1 MIAGLST
8 AGPALLR
15 RLDPERAHRLSIKA
29 LATGLVPADPAPRDP
44 ALAVDA
50 FGLSF
55 PNPLGMAAGFDKDA
69 EVPGPLLKL
78 GFGFVEIGTV
88 TPLAQPGNPRPRVF
102 RLRQDRALINRLGFN
117 NGGHAAAH
125 ERLAA
130 RRFAGI
136 VGVNL
141 GANKVTHD
149 RVDDYVRGIR
159 AFADVADYFTIN
171 ISSPNTPGLR
181 DLQGAEALDELLAR
195 VLTARAEMAEIGR
208 RVPLLVKV
216 APDLDDAGIDAIAAA
231 ALKHAVDG
239 LIVSNTTIARPPL
252 KDARTAEETGGL
264 SGRPL
269 FDPSTVV
276 LAKVAERID
285 GRMPLI
291 GVGGVSSGETA
302 FAKIAAGASLVQLY
316 TGLVY
321 EGGPLVGRI
330 LRHLAAEVHRRGMSS
345 IAEAVGCDRAAW
357 AKGEATVGTDDR

>member
-1 MIAGLST
+1 VIAGLSSV
-8 AGPALLR
+8 APALLR
-15 RLDPERAHRLSIKA
+15 RLDPERAHRLTIKA
-29 LATGLVPADPAPRDP
+29 LATGLAPAERVPQDA
-44 ALAVDA
+44 ALAVSA
-50 FGLSF
+50 FGLDF

-88 TPLAQPGNPRPRVF
+88 TPLAQPGNPRPRIF
-102 RLRQDRALINRLGFN
+102 RLPRDGALINRLGFN

-149 RVDDYVRGIR
+149 RVDDYVRGVR
-159 AFADVADYFTIN
+159 AFADVASYFTIN

-195 VLTARAEMAEIGR
+195 VLEARAEMAAHGR

-216 APDLDDAGIDAIAAA
+216 APDLDDLGIDTIAQAA
-231 ALKHAVDG
+231 VKHGVDG

-264 SGRPL
+264 SGQPL
-269 FDPSTVV
+269 FVPSTIV
-276 LAKVAERID
+276 LAKMAERID
-285 GRMPLI
+285 GRMPLV

-321 EGGPLVGRI
+321 EGGGLVGEI
-330 LRHLAAEVHRRGMSS
+330 LRHLGEEVRRRGMTS
-345 IAEAVGCDRAAW
+345 IAEAVGCDRDAW
-357 AKGEATVGTDDR
+357 AKGEATVGG

>member
-1 MIAGLST
+1 MIPGLST
-8 AGPALLR
+8 AAPALLR
-15 RLDPERAHRLSIKA
+15 RLDAERAHRLTITA
-29 LATGLVPADPAPRDP
+29 LATGLAPTETFPKDA
-44 ALAVDA
+44 ALQVNA

-88 TPLAQPGNPRPRVF
+88 TPLAQPGNPKPRVF
-102 RLRQDRALINRLGFN
+102 RLRADRALINRLGFN

-130 RRFAGI
+130 RRFEGI

-149 RVDDYVRGIR
+149 RIDDYVRGIR
-159 AFADVADYFTIN
+159 TFADVADYFTIN

-181 DLQGAEALDELLAR
+181 DLQGAEALDELLTR
-195 VLTARAEMAEIGR
+195 VLAARGEMAAIGR

-231 ALKHAVDG
+231 ALTHAVDG

-252 KDARTAEETGGL
+252 TDARTARETGGL

-269 FDPSTVV
+269 FQPSTVV

-285 GRMPLI
+285 GRMPII
-291 GVGGVSSGETA
+291 GVGGVCSGETA

-321 EGGPLVGRI
+321 EGGGLVGKI
-330 LRHLAAEVHRRGMSS
+330 LRHLGEEVRRRGMTS
-345 IAEAVGCDRAAW
+345 IADAVGCDRAAW
-357 AKGEATVGTDDR
+357 AKGEATVGAD